1 MSKHTNGR
9 AAATGAQN
17 TTTTTTT
24 SKRNARA
31 ARFKALAAEIVAKT
45 NADNRALLDAAA
57 EAAGMN
63 AADFI
68 AWQVIEERG
77 LGKRRD
83 NEAKFNREI
92 DDRYE
97 EESTLRRRNHER
109 EKIRCLVA
117 MYGMFH
123 AAGLTRAEE
132 VEVVL
137 RFFKKGDRH
146 LAEAEGRAIRCAL
159 ECERDADANASTN
172 TKASGPDTTRA
183 EIEIAAAARIVGL
196 SADEFITEALQSAIN
211 AAKDLNGGELNLTA
225 DERAKLDAA
234 KEN

>member
-17 TTTTTTT
+17 TTT
-24 SKRNARA
+24 SKRKARA

-83 NEAKFNREI
+83 NEARFNCEI

-109 EKIRCLVA
+109 EKISCLVA

-132 VEVVL
+132 IEVVR
-137 RFFKKGDRH
+137 RFFQKGDRH
-146 LAEAEGRAIRCAL
+146 LAEAEGRAIHCAL
-159 ECERDADANASTN
+159 EWEREADANASTDA
-172 TKASGPDTTRA
+172 KASGPDTTRA

-196 SADEFITEALQSAIN
+196 SVDEFITDALQSAID
-211 AAKDLNGGELNLTA
+211 AAKDLNGGELDLTA

>member
-17 TTTTTTT
+17 TTTA
-24 SKRNARA
+24 SKRKARA

-45 NADNRALLDAAA
+45 KADNRALLDAAA

-83 NEAKFNREI
+83 NEAKFNRWI

-97 EESTLRRRNHER
+97 AESTLRRNNHER
-109 EKIRCLVA
+109 EKIRCLIA

-132 VEVVL
+132 IEVVR
-137 RFFKKGDRH
+137 RFFQKGDRH

-159 ECERDADANASTN
+159 EWEREADANASTDA
-172 TKASGPDTTRA
+172 TASGPDTTRA
-183 EIEIAAAARIVGL
+183 EIEIEAAARIVGL
-196 SADEFITEALQSAIN
+196 TADQFITDALQSAID
-211 AAKDLNGGELNLTA
+211 AAKDLNGGELDLTA

>member
-17 TTTTTTT
+17 TTTA

-109 EKIRCLVA
+109 EKISCLVA

-132 VEVVL
+132 IEVVR
-137 RFFKKGDRH
+137 RFFQKGDRH

-159 ECERDADANASTN
+159 EWEREADANASTKG
-172 TKASGPDTTRA
+172 KASGPDTTRA

-196 SADEFITEALQSAIN
+196 SADEFITDALKSAID
-211 AAKDLNGGELNLTA
+211 AAKDLNGGELDLTA

>member
-17 TTTTTTT
+17 TTT
-24 SKRNARA
+24 SKRKARA
-31 ARFKALAAEIVAKT
+31 ARFKAIAAEIVAKT
-45 NADNRALLDAAA
+45 KADNRALLDAAA
-57 EAAGMN
+57 EATGM
-63 AADFI
+63 ATADFI

-77 LGKRRD
+77 LGKKRGH
-83 NEAKFNREI
+83 EAEFNRWI

-97 EESTLRRRNHER
+97 NESTLRRNNHER
-109 EKIRCLVA
+109 EQITALVFC
-117 MYGMFH
+117 YGHLH
-123 AAGLTRAEE
+123 AAGLTPAEK
-132 VEVVL
+132 VKVVR

-159 ECERDADANASTN
+159 EWERDADANASANAT
-172 TKASGPDTTRA
+172 ASGPDTTRA

-196 SADEFITEALQSAIN
+196 SVDEFITDALQSAID
-211 AAKDLNGGELNLTA
+211 AAKDLNGGELDLTA
-225 DERAKLDAA
+225 DERATLDAA